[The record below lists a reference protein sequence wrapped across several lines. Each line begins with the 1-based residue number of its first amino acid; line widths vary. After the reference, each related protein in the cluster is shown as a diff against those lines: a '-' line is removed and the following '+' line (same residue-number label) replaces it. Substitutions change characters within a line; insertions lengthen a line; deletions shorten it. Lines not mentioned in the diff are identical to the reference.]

1 MFGNYLNDF
10 YHYDVQKNN
19 GLMVYSGSPQY
30 TCFSEITMQPLRK
43 LIDSLKAMNCWM
55 TSLDE
60 VTSFRNKLRDLS
72 VEVNVSGNET
82 DLKIILPAETEIK
95 GLTFKFK
102 SKPDKIKSTSNTDLK
117 EINGMYYLSGDF
129 RNGDIISL
137 TF

>member
-1 MFGNYLNDF
+1 
-10 YHYDVQKNN
+10 
-19 GLMVYSGSPQY
+19 
-30 TCFSEITMQPLRK
+30 
-43 LIDSLKAMNCWM
+43 M